1 MTDEDKCARGAVLF
15 YQYLNNTKKKNPQF
29 KITDLVSLSHDFA
42 MECGFDHPRCFVKY
56 IEDHINELPINNL
69 L

>member
-1 MTDEDKCARGAVLF
+1 MTDQDKCAKGAELF
-15 YQYLNNTKKKNPQF
+15 YQHLKQIKKKNPQF
-29 KITDLVSLSHDFA
+29 VIHDLASMSHDFA